1 MILASGNATDP
12 DIALRN
18 IVNIDTETDV
28 AIPVKAILKR
38 CPKQFLMMHYKISS
52 FDNAEQFL
60 K

>member
-18 IVNIDTETDV
+18 IVNIETETDV
-28 AIPVKAILKR
+28 AILKR